1 MGSCIAQNLL
11 NANHRVVV
19 YNRTADKAMPLIDRG
34 AIYAATP
41 REAAAQAD
49 IIISMVAN
57 NDVSR
62 TVWLDSETGAAMGLI

>member
-1 MGSCIAQNLL
+1 
-11 NANHRVVV
+11 
-19 YNRTADKAMPLIDRG
+19 MPLIDRG